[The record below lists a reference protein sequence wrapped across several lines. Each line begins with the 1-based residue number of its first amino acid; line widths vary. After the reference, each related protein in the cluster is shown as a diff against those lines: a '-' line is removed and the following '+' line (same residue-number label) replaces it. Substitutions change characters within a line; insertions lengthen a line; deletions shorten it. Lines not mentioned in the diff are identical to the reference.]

1 MLSKSDYQVP
11 LFWRGWLADRG
22 SLTQRLLAASDQ
34 DLSVK
39 VINQQLEVPRLS
51 ERQALSLGGRKL
63 AMIREVILYGAGQP
77 WIYARSVV
85 PMTTL
90 TGRLRKLRHLD
101 NRPLGALL
109 FKDPSMTRGPVQIA
123 CFKPN
128 TKALPK
134 VLDNSDE
141 PVWARRSVFRLDS
154 KPLLVTEVFLTG
166 FNAGL
171 RE

>member
-1 MLSKSDYQVP
+1 MLSQSDYKVP
-11 LFWRGWLADRG
+11 PFWRDWLADRG
-22 SLTQRLLAASDQ
+22 SLTQRLLVASGR

-39 VINQQLEVPRLS
+39 IINQQLEVPRLS
-51 ERQALSLGGRKL
+51 ERQALGLGGRKR

-77 WIYARSVV
+77 WVYARSVL
-85 PMTTL
+85 PLTTL

-109 FKDPSMTRGPVQIA
+109 FKDPSMTREPVQIA
-123 CFKPN
+123 CFKPR
-128 TKALPK
+128 AR
-134 VLDNSDE
+134 VLDNMGE
-141 PVWARRSVFRLDS
+141 PVWGRRSVFRLDA

-166 FNAGL
+166 FNADL

>member
-1 MLSKSDYQVP
+1 MLSESDYQVP
-11 LFWRGWLADRG
+11 PFWRDWLADRG

-34 DLSVK
+34 DLAVK

-77 WIYARSVV
+77 WVYARSVV
-85 PMTTL
+85 PLTTL

-123 CFKPN
+123 CFKSN

-141 PVWARRSVFRLDS
+141 PVWGRRSVFRLDA

-166 FNAGL
+166 FNADL